1 MKIVHRLFKLRNSM
15 FSPYRETL
23 YNNIGILGSR
33 VVAFSALPAC
43 RLVPTDPPQHTLA
56 GRAARR
62 GHAPHDASS
71 LVSYARGKVS
81 HSAAACCLPARCSQ
95 SRWGPCCV

>member
-1 MKIVHRLFKLRNSM
+1 M

-56 GRAARR
+56 GRAAR
-62 GHAPHDASS
+62 
-71 LVSYARGKVS
+71 
-81 HSAAACCLPARCSQ
+81 PADTH
-95 SRWGPCCV
+95 PTP